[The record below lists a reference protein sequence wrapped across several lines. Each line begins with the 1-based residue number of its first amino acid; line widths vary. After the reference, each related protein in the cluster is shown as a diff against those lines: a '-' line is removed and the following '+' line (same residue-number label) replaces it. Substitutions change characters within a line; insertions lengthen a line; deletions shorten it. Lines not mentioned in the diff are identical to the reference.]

1 MGSQDT
7 KNSREQIEDKR
18 KTICKDFSFMAV
30 EYTLHPDTTYEIFL
44 GFTDSC
50 SGSSW
55 CLFTPKLLKQG
66 QEIIFRSNLPA
77 VSQKAVV
84 CWVEKYDS
92 VYYKVGLDSI
102 K

>member
-1 MGSQDT
+1 MGFPDT

-18 KTICKDFSFMAV
+18 RDLCTDLSFIAI
-30 EYTLHPDTTYEIFL
+30 EYALHPDTTYEIFL
-44 GFTDSC
+44 GLTDSC
-50 SGSSW
+50 NSSSW

-77 VSQKAVV
+77 ISQKAVV

-102 K
+102 Q

>member
-1 MGSQDT
+1 MGFPDT

-18 KTICKDFSFMAV
+18 KTIRKDFSFMAV

-55 CLFTPKLLKQG
+55 CLFTTKLLKQG